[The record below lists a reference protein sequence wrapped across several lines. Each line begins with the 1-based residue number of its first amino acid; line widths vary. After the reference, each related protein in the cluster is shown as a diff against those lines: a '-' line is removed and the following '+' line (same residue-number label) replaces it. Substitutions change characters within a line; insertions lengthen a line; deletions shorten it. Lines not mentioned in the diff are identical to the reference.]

1 MTPAEYIAKKKI
13 YAVALTTEQVDRLS
27 REFRE
32 KAAWIVGQDEAHIIE
47 SYYRAAERIASGE
60 LTAAEARRMV
70 REALAEAGYQA
81 ENPGS
86 WGDLKDGT
94 ARQKLI
100 LETNVNKAAGYAWY
114 TAMQTAPEW
123 PAQRMIR
130 RGHRKQPRDW
140 QARWMQ
146 AYASLPPEEQAKAL
160 PTQMVA
166 LKDCKIWEAIS
177 RWGDPYPPFDYGSG
191 MAVEP
196 VGYRET
202 VQLGLLS
209 EPMKQEDEA
218 ILNRADGCRS
228 DDPTHCRV
236 HGSPEKKSSWDTG
249 VFSAAQKRQ
258 AIAAFAK
265 ERKAKVAE
273 LREKIGGTLES
284 PIPGIPAVKV
294 TGSGIK
300 EMLNNKALWSSMALG
315 ASMDVHLEAVENTR
329 EFVKTATPGK
339 PVPTSNPADPV
350 KEKIYLDKQFTAKD
364 GNTYTARYM
373 VRVFRKQG
381 MQPDIYFMNCRK

>member
-32 KAAWIVGQDEAHIIE
+32 KAAWIVGQDEAHIID

-100 LETNVNKAAGYAWY
+100 LETNVNKAAGYAYY
-114 TAMQTAPEW
+114 TSMQGSDAY
-123 PAQRMIR
+123 PAQRLVRM
-130 RGHRKQPRDW
+130 GHRKQPRDW

-166 LKDCKIWEAIS
+166 LMDCKIWEALS

-191 MAVEP
+191 MDVDAVD
-196 VGYRET
+196 YDTAAR
-202 VQLGLLS
+202 LGLVPKL
-209 EPMKQEDEA
+209 EDEA
-218 ILNRADGCRS
+218 VLNRAEDCHS
-228 DDPTHCRV
+228 DDPAHCRV
-236 HGSPEKKSSWDTG
+236 HGTPEKKSTWDTG
-249 VFSAAQKRQ
+249 VFSSAQKRQ

-294 TGSGIK
+294 TGSGVK
-300 EMLNNKALWSSMALG
+300 EMLNDKAIWSSMALG
-315 ASMDVHLEAVENTR
+315 ASVDVHLEAVENTR
-329 EFVKTATPGK
+329 EFVKTSTPGK
-339 PVPTSNPADPV
+339 PVPTTAPSDPV
-350 KEKIYLDKQFTAKD
+350 KEKIYLDKKFTAKD

-373 VRVFRKQG
+373 VRVFKQSG
-381 MQPDIYFMNCRK
+381 MDPDIYFMNCRK